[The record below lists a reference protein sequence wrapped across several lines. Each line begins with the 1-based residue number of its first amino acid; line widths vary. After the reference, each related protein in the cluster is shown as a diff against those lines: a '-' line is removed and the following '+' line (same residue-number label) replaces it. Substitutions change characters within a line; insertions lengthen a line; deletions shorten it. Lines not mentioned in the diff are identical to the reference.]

1 MRRLAGD
8 TVSAV
13 IVDWARS
20 PFHRAHKGELR
31 SVRPDDLASQVITG
45 LMEKNDIEIT
55 DFDDLI
61 LGCAYPEAEQGYNLG
76 RLVTSLSGFPES
88 VPGMTI
94 NRLCGSSMHA
104 VLYAASSIESG
115 WGQCYMCVGVESMS
129 RVKRRGFNWSPNP
142 KLTEDW
148 PQAYVEMGETAEN
161 VAQEWN
167 ISREQQEKFALDSH
181 MKSSSAAQKG
191 NFDDELIEINSDTGI
206 VSSDGC
212 IRPETS
218 LESMSGLRT
227 VFSES
232 GTVTAATSSP
242 LTDGAVALIICSE
255 EYASSNGLNT
265 LARIVSGAVT
275 GCEPELMGIGPV
287 SATRKV
293 LDNAGWDLN
302 SVDVFELNE
311 AFSSQSLAVISE
323 LGLDPSRVNIDG
335 GAISL
340 GHPLGASGAR
350 ITGKAAS
357 LLNRTGSS
365 RGIATMCIG
374 GGMGMA
380 MALERT

>member
-1 MRRLAGD
+1 M
-8 TVSAV
+8 
-13 IVDWARS
+13 
-20 PFHRAHKGELR
+20 
-31 SVRPDDLASQVITG
+31 
-45 LMEKNDIEIT
+45 
-55 DFDDLI
+55 
-61 LGCAYPEAEQGYNLG
+61 
-76 RLVTSLSGFPES
+76 
-88 VPGMTI
+88 
-94 NRLCGSSMHA
+94 
-104 VLYAASSIESG
+104 
-115 WGQCYMCVGVESMS
+115 
-129 RVKRRGFNWSPNP
+129 
-142 KLTEDW
+142 
-148 PQAYVEMGETAEN
+148 
-161 VAQEWN
+161 
-167 ISREQQEKFALDSH
+167 
-181 MKSSSAAQKG
+181 
-191 NFDDELIEINSDTGI
+191 
-206 VSSDGC
+206 
-212 IRPETS
+212 
-218 LESMSGLRT
+218 
-227 VFSES
+227 
-232 GTVTAATSSP
+232 TAATSSP
-242 LTDGAVALIICSE
+242 LTDGAVALIVCSE

>member
-1 MRRLAGD
+1 L
-8 TVSAV
+8 
-13 IVDWARS
+13 I
-20 PFHRAHKGELR
+20 
-31 SVRPDDLASQVITG
+31 
-45 LMEKNDIEIT
+45 EKNDIEIA

-191 NFDDELIEINSDTGI
+191 NFDDELIEINSDAGI

-242 LTDGAVALIICSE
+242 LTDGAVALIVCSE

>member
-1 MRRLAGD
+1 MRRLTGNGM
-8 TVSAV
+8 SAV

-45 LMEKNDIEIT
+45 LMNRNEIDAV

-61 LGCAYPEAEQGYNLG
+61 LGCAYPEAEQGYNIG
-76 RLVTSLSGFPES
+76 RLVTALSGFPES

-104 VLYAASSIESG
+104 VLSAASSIESG
-115 WGQCYMCVGVESMS
+115 WGNCYMCAGVESMS

-142 KLTEDW
+142 KLGIDW

-161 VAQEWN
+161 VAQKWTIE
-167 ISREQQEKFALDSH
+167 RDQQEDFALQSH
-181 MKSSSAAQKG
+181 MKSSSAAEHG
-191 NFDDELIEINSDTGI
+191 HFDHELIEINSDTGT

-212 IRPETS
+212 IRSETS
-218 LESMSGLRT
+218 LEAMSGFRP

-242 LTDGAVALIICSE
+242 LTDGAAAIIVCSE
-255 EYASSNGLNT
+255 EFASSNGLKP
-265 LARIVSGAVT
+265 LARIVSGSVT
-275 GCEPELMGIGPV
+275 GCQPELMGIGPV
-287 SATRKV
+287 SATRK
-293 LDNAGWDLN
+293 LLENTGWDLN
-302 SVDVFELNE
+302 SVDVIELNE

-323 LGLDPSRVNIDG
+323 LGLDPNLVNIDG
-335 GAISL
+335 GAISI

-357 LLNRTGSS
+357 ILDRSGGSKA
-365 RGIATMCIG
+365 IATMCIG

-380 MALERT
+380 IALEKP